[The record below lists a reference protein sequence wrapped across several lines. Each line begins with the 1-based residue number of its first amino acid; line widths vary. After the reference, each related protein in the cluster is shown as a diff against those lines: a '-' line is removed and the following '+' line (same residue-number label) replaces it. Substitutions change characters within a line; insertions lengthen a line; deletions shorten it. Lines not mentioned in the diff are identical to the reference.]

1 MCMAKKHLDKT
12 NSYLKDPE
20 KRQAMLCEAVSSSTA
35 IEGVRA
41 RLVEA
46 VSQKQVP
53 AKPPIP
59 RKREASSGS
68 RR

>member
-1 MCMAKKHLDKT
+1 MVKKPLVKT
-12 NSYLKDPE
+12 NPHLKDPE
-20 KRQAMLCEAVSSSTA
+20 KRQAMIYEAVSSSTA
-35 IEGVRA
+35 IEGVHVP
-41 RLVEA
+41 LVEA
-46 VSQKQVP
+46 VSQEQAP